1 MWSFIFK
8 LLLSQSNMF
17 VGLLIFVGWIPILLF
32 WQVGADD
39 SAVLDQIIDSLTSL
53 ANASENNRDQISG
66 INRISL
72 RIGKV
77 QETATQK
84 GPGTKGTSSVLI
96 IGAGRVCRPAAEL
109 LASFGSPSHQMQKTC
124 METDFEWQND
134 IRVLVASLYLKDAEE
149 VYLRK
154 TLTLLHWW
162 ERKSF
167 TCFLFVNFY
176 LTFLSLKIRIC
187 ICTKGYIK
195 ELHINEYWVHA

>member
-1 MWSFIFK
+1 MRSFIFK
-8 LLLSQSNMF
+8 LVLSQINMF

-109 LASFGSPSHQMQKTC
+109 LASFGSPSRQMQKTC

-149 VYLRK
+149 V

-162 ERKSF
+162 ELLISYLLKSESAY
-167 TCFLFVNFY
+167 VQ
-176 LTFLSLKIRIC
+176 KDI
-187 ICTKGYIK
+187 
-195 ELHINEYWVHA
+195 